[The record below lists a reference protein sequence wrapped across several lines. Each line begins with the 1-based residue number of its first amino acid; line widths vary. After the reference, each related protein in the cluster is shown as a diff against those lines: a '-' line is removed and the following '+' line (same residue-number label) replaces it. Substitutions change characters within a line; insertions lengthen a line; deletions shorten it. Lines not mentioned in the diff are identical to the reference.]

1 MLRLRDIMTSDV
13 LTLSPELEIRDAM
26 SILSGRH
33 IGGAPV
39 VAQGK
44 VIGMVSAT
52 DLLQF
57 AVALPG
63 VPRDEAGQGERG
75 GWDELPGWESED
87 VPPAS
92 WFTELWAESAGE
104 LTERMAGPE
113 GPEWSALEGH
123 TVSEAMSRGP
133 LCALAP
139 DVPVTSAADYMR
151 RTGVHRVLVMDG
163 DSLRGL
169 VSTMDIARA
178 VADHRLTTKVF
189 LFGDRAAPDQ
199 RGWAPADETVNSG
212 EEDEDRSLPAS
223 PEVPSGEWEE
233 ERGAP
238 TTPEEPA

>member
-26 SILSGRH
+26 TILSGRH

-63 VPRDEAGQGERG
+63 VPREEAGPGERG
-75 GWDELPGWESED
+75 EWDELPGWESED

-92 WFTELWAESAGE
+92 WFTERWADSMGDASD
-104 LTERMAGPE
+104 RMAGPD
-113 GPEWSALEGH
+113 GPEWSVLEGH
-123 TVSEAMSRGP
+123 TVSEVMSRGP
-133 LCALAP
+133 TCALNP
-139 DVPVTSAADYMR
+139 DVPVTAAADYMR
-151 RTGVHRVLVMDG
+151 RAGVHRILVMDG
-163 DSLRGL
+163 DRLLGL

-189 LFGDRAAPDQ
+189 LFGDRTASDA
-199 RGWAPADETVNSG
+199 RGWALADETVSSG
-212 EEDEDRSLPAS
+212 EEDEDRALPAS
-223 PEVPSGEWEE
+223 PEIPSGEMED
-233 ERGAP
+233 ERAAP
-238 TTPEEPA
+238 TTPEEPT

>member
-63 VPRDEAGQGERG
+63 VPGDEAGQGERSV
-75 GWDELPGWESED
+75 WDELPGWESED

-104 LTERMAGPE
+104 GIDRTPGPE

-133 LCALAP
+133 LCALEP
-139 DVPVTSAADYMR
+139 DVPVTAAADYMR
-151 RTGVHRVLVMDG
+151 RAAVHRILVMEG
-163 DSLRGL
+163 DRLLGL
-169 VSTMDIARA
+169 VSTMDIAGA
-178 VADHRLTTKVF
+178 VADRRLTTKVF
-189 LFGDRAAPDQ
+189 LFGDRGVPDQ
-199 RGWAPADETVNSG
+199 RGWALADDTVSSG
-212 EEDEDRSLPAS
+212 EEDEDRVLPAS
-223 PEVPSGEWEE
+223 PEIPSGEMEE
-233 ERGAP
+233 ERAAP
-238 TTPEEPA
+238 TTPEEPT